1 MRQLL
6 LLLTA
11 TMAVSAYAYDM
22 ECERQVNATDFT
34 FAHIERY
41 PLLLAQ
47 VGTKHC
53 TPTGPVKFCVEQP
66 EETVSDLDRICG
78 YPVDQRF
85 ECRTI
90 EYTAKSGNYIVDNSC
105 PRWSEH
111 VVLSL
116 RPNGTGTLM
125 CMNGN
130 RVERSWRLG
139 HCGYGR

>member
-11 TMAVSAYAYDM
+11 AVAMSAHAYDL
-22 ECERQVNATDFT
+22 ECERALNTTDFK
-34 FAHIERY
+34 FAHVDMY
-41 PLLLAQ
+41 PMLLAQ

-53 TPTGPVKFCVEQP
+53 TPTGPVKFCIEQP

-90 EYTAKSGNYIVDNSC
+90 EYTEKSGNHVIDN
-105 PRWSEH
+105 
-111 VVLSL
+111 
-116 RPNGTGTLM
+116 
-125 CMNGN
+125 
-130 RVERSWRLG
+130 
-139 HCGYGR
+139 